1 MAMDDLPDLSEFADA
16 REKEHEEQLERDR
29 ENREAIVDKA
39 QRLGRLIAQ
48 TAEYGYLARAQE
60 DISDDREATE
70 ALNRLRDLQDELVS
84 HVERGQEP
92 PQELLDERQELAEE
106 LQRNSRYQ
114 SLVAAQ
120 TNFDKLMKKVNQA
133 IGKGMKKG
141 RDSKIIL
148 PS

>member
-1 MAMDDLPDLSEFADA
+1 MPMEDIPDVSKFVDQQEQ
-16 REKEHEEQLERDR
+16 EQQEQLERDK
-29 ENREAIVDKA
+29 ENRQAIMEKA
-39 QRLGRLIAQ
+39 RRLGRLVAQ
-48 TAEYGYLARAQE
+48 TAEYSYLARAQQE
-60 DISDDREATE
+60 ISDDREATE
-70 ALNRLRDLQDELVS
+70 ALNRLRELQDELVS
-84 HVERGQEP
+84 HVERGEEP
-92 PQELLDERQELAEE
+92 PEDLLEERQELAQE

-120 TNFDKLMKKVNQA
+120 SNFDKLMKKVNQA

>member
-1 MAMDDLPDLSEFADA
+1 MAMEDIPDVSKFVDPQNNEQQ
-16 REKEHEEQLERDR
+16 EQLERDK
-29 ENREAIVDKA
+29 ENREAIMEKA
-39 QRLGRLIAQ
+39 RRLGRLVAQ
-48 TAEYGYLARAQE
+48 TAEYSYLARAQE
-60 DISDDREATE
+60 EISDDREATE

-92 PQELLDERQELAEE
+92 PEELLEERQELAGE

-120 TNFDKLMKKVNQA
+120 SNFDKLMKKVNQA

>member
-1 MAMDDLPDLSEFADA
+1 MAMEDIPDVSKFVDPQNNEQQ
-16 REKEHEEQLERDR
+16 EQLERDK
-29 ENREAIVDKA
+29 ENREAIMEKA
-39 QRLGRLIAQ
+39 SRLGRLVAQ
-48 TAEYGYLARAQE
+48 TAEYSYLARAQE
-60 DISDDREATE
+60 EISDDREATE

-92 PQELLDERQELAEE
+92 PEELLEERQELAGE

-120 TNFDKLMKKVNQA
+120 SNFDKLMKKVNQA